1 MHDTHYKHVHMQG
14 YKSDFNGVPHLR
26 LRWKVAYVT
35 HISEQDKQIAKKN
48 ETPPLQQILK
58 VDKEW
63 FVKCL
68 VCEDSM
74 IMRAFTATEAGRD
87 GFDFLYQ

>member
-1 MHDTHYKHVHMQG
+1 MNETVHQSGISTLFNSEVMHDTHYKHVHMQG

-58 VDKEW
+58 VD
-63 FVKCL
+63 
-68 VCEDSM
+68 
-74 IMRAFTATEAGRD
+74 
-87 GFDFLYQ
+87 